1 VTRPFTLADVF
12 EVMADAGPHRLALVA
27 GDVRRTYSELDARA
41 NRVGHALRE
50 SGLEVGAHVA
60 ILSWNRAEW
69 VESMLGCYK
78 ARLVPIN
85 VNYRYVADELRH
97 VLADSDAQALVV
109 ERGFLPQLAQIR
121 VDLPLLRT
129 LFVMEDGSDAPLP
142 SDAVGYEPALSA
154 ASPDGNFGE
163 RSPDDRYILY
173 TGGTTGLPK
182 GVVWRQE
189 DIFFGAI
196 GAGNPYAPP
205 ISAPEEL
212 AANAEKDPLV
222 QLILPPM
229 MHGGGQWMFFI
240 TTCLGGT
247 VVLWT
252 GRHLDPAAVLG
263 LIERER
269 AHMLMVVGDAMA
281 RPIIDA
287 LAADPSA
294 YDVSSLFVIGSGGA
308 ILSPAVKNAI
318 RELLPGV
325 MVTDSFGASETG
337 ANGSVHDH
345 DGPAAGPRFTLAPH
359 TKVVDDNFEPVAPG
373 VVGRLARSGH
383 IPLGYYNDD
392 AKTAATF
399 VTDAGGTRW
408 VVPGDF
414 ARVETDGTTTLLG
427 RGSVVINTGGEKV
440 FPEEVEAVLKAHP
453 DVFDVVVVG
462 VPDERYGES
471 VAAVVAARDDAQ
483 PVLDELAAHTR
494 KSLAGYKVPRHLIL
508 VDHVVRTPV
517 GKPDYRWAKA
527 TAVHQTTAGLA
538 AGAS

>member
-1 VTRPFTLADVF
+1 MTRPFTLADVF
-12 EVMADAGPHRLALVA
+12 EVVAEACPDRLALVA
-27 GDVRRTYSELDARA
+27 GDARLTYAELDARA
-41 NRVGHALRE
+41 NRVGNALRNA
-50 SGLEVGAHVA
+50 GLEVGAHVA

-69 VESMLGCYK
+69 IETMLGCYK

-85 VNYRYVADELRH
+85 VNSRYVEDELRH
-97 VLADSDAQALVV
+97 LLADSDAQAIVI
-109 ERGFLPQLAQIR
+109 EREFLPRLHAIQD
-121 VDLPLLRT
+121 DLPLLRKAI
-129 LFVMEDGSDAPLP
+129 VIDGDYEDVLA
-142 SDAVGYEPALSA
+142 A
-154 ASPDGNFGE
+154 ASPGGDFGQ
-163 RSPDDRYILY
+163 RSPDDRYVLY

-205 ISAPEEL
+205 IDAPEEL

-240 TTCLGGT
+240 TTCLAGT

-252 GRHLDPAAVLG
+252 GRGLDPDAALRLV
-263 LIERER
+263 ERER

-281 RPIIDA
+281 RPIVDT
-287 LAADPSA
+287 LAADASA
-294 YDVSSLFVIGSGGA
+294 YDLSTLVIIGSGGA
-308 ILSPAVKNAI
+308 ILSPAVKDAI
-318 RELLPGV
+318 RRLLPNV

-359 TKVVDDNFEPVAPG
+359 TTVLDDSHHPVTPGSG

-383 IPLGYYNDD
+383 IPLGYYKDE

-399 VTDAGGTRW
+399 VTDADGTRW

-414 ARVETDGTTTLLG
+414 ARVETDGTITLLG
-427 RGSVVINTGGEKV
+427 RGSVSINTGGEKV

-462 VPDERYGES
+462 VPDERYGER
-471 VAAVVAARDDAQ
+471 VAAVVAPREGAAPTLDA
-483 PVLDELAAHTR
+483 LSEHCR
-494 KSLAGYKVPRHLIL
+494 SSLAGYKLPRSVVL
-508 VDHVVRTPV
+508 VEDVVRSPA
-517 GKPDYRWAKA
+517 GKPDYRWARSAA
-527 TAVHQTTAGLA
+527 TAAMQPVTASA
-538 AGAS
+538 N